1 MHVSVFLMCAFLSAA
16 AAPSDVDEGLLRVNL
31 TQAVRQAVARHPDV
45 EKARAAADLL
55 KGKIRE
61 VKAQAYPEINLV
73 SDALR
78 MRDPS
83 LLNAS
88 GIENF
93 PAELRN
99 ALIPKGVNL
108 FDYSV
113 TVKQPLY
120 TAGKVGTAL
129 RLASVEAESSL
140 SEIDRAEQ
148 DLALEVTK
156 AFYDALWAREYEK
169 LVIETQ
175 RQKVD
180 HAAMARTRFENGV
193 ATEVDVLRS
202 EVAVA
207 NGKPDLVRAGNAIR
221 QSRAQLNYLLVR
233 PIDAPLELEGE
244 LSQRPVDE
252 ADFATLAAEAIRR
265 RPEMHSLRIAE
276 RSAAVRLD
284 LAKAESRMRADFAGG
299 YGIMSRMVGNL
310 ADREYAKWNMAV
322 TFTLPLFDGFRRSG
336 LVYQATAA
344 QRQARL
350 DREKLEQQVKLGLKQ
365 AVDEVNAAAATLAAA
380 QATVGQAERVLS
392 MMQNNYKW
400 GAATTLD
407 IVDAQTA
414 LSVART
420 NVLRGLHDHAVARA
434 NLRWILGRTPQE

>member
-1 MHVSVFLMCAFLSAA
+1 MRFSLLWAA
-16 AAPSDVDEGLLRVNL
+16 VVPLLAAQPDPSEGPIRL
-31 TQAVRQAVARHPDV
+31 TLAQAVRLAVSRHPDV
-45 EKARAAADLL
+45 EKARAASDAL

-108 FDYSV
+108 FDYSLM
-113 TVKQPLY
+113 VKQPLY

-148 DLALEVTK
+148 DLALEVTR
-156 AFYDALWAREYEK
+156 AFYDVLWAEQYEK
-169 LVIETQ
+169 LVMETQ
-175 RQKVD
+175 QQKVQ
-180 HAAMARTRFENGV
+180 HASMARNRFQNGV

-202 EVAVA
+202 DVAVS

-221 QSRAQLNYLLVR
+221 QARAQLNYLLVR
-233 PIDAPLELEGE
+233 PIDAPLELDGE
-244 LSQRPVDE
+244 LAQRPVDE
-252 ADFATLAAEAIRR
+252 AAFDVLSAEAIRR
-265 RPEMHSLRIAE
+265 RPEMHRIRIAE

-299 YGIMSRMVGNL
+299 YGITSRMASNL
-310 ADREYAKWNMAV
+310 ADRQYAKWNMAV
-322 TFTLPLFDGFRRSG
+322 TFTLPVFDGFRRSG
-336 LVYQATAA
+336 LVWQATAA

-350 DREKLEQQVKLGLKQ
+350 DREKLEQQVQLALKQ
-365 AVDEVNAAAATLAAA
+365 ALDEVKAAAETLAAA
-380 QATVGQAERVLS
+380 EATVGQAEKVLS

-407 IVDAQTA
+407 ILDAQTA

-420 NVLRGLHDHAVARA
+420 NLLRGLHDHCVARA